1 MGLMKLPDGA
11 FSPSLRKEEQV
22 HMPAGGGG
30 VGEISEG
37 DNRDMF
43 LKSSPPSP
51 RARGLQ
57 SSLSGLQDATP
68 GGKTAGVS
76 WQMQEF
82 PEPLVKKPH
91 GEGEGG
97 AVGGRGQWTLASL
110 SLRRCK
116 GPGALMSSTTA
127 RSYDDV

>member
-11 FSPSLRKEEQV
+11 FSQSLRKEEQV
-22 HMPAGGGG
+22 HTPAGGGG

-37 DNRDMF
+37 NNRDMF
-43 LKSSPPSP
+43 LKSSPPFP

-82 PEPLVKKPH
+82 PEPLVKKAPRR
-91 GEGEGG
+91 GG
-97 AVGGRGQWTLASL
+97 SRGWGDSGHWPA
-110 SLRRCK
+110 C
-116 GPGALMSSTTA
+116 P
-127 RSYDDV
+127 